1 MAVSPSPPY
10 PLQVLPLP
18 PPHTHTHVR
27 PRLHPQV
34 TVAKSELEGDITA
47 ATRVS
52 PILFYFMLYFML
64 YFTFYWRVRQAR
76 NALDGRAAAAL
87 ALVGNANRCRAA
99 LDGLASSYLA

>member
-1 MAVSPSPPY
+1 
-10 PLQVLPLP
+10 
-18 PPHTHTHVR
+18 
-27 PRLHPQV
+27 
-34 TVAKSELEGDITA
+34 
-47 ATRVS
+47 
-52 PILFYFMLYFML
+52 MLYFML